1 MSANTPI
8 DFDITVIGGGLVG
21 ACCAVLLSIQ
31 PELADLKIAL
41 LDSNPP
47 AAPPPDDHVD
57 LRVSAI
63 SRASEKIFAAAGA
76 WSLIPSAHRAAYT
89 DMVVWD
95 ALGKAEESASLHFSA
110 AQTSEPNLG
119 YIIENRRLL
128 WALYETPQMR
138 TRIAMLR
145 GTVAQLEFGTHCAG
159 IELTDRR
166 RLHTR
171 LVIAA
176 DGANSASRKLAGI
189 ETRGWDYPQKAIV
202 AHVRTEKHHRHTA
215 WQRFLPSGPLAFLP
229 LGDGRSSIVWST
241 TVAQADQL
249 LALDAEQFSRV
260 LTQTSDGVMGT
271 LQLDSERAAFAL
283 RLAHANDYCRE
294 RLVLIGDA
302 AHSIHP
308 LAGQGVN
315 LGFTDCAALAQVLVD
330 ARNPAGPRT
339 DFAERRVLRR
349 YERWRKSENL
359 LAMGL
364 IDGLSRLFGASHPAI
379 GQARRWG
386 LGLLERSPA
395 AKRILISRALGL
407 AGEPARVVDSS
418 Y

>member
-1 MSANTPI
+1 MSANTVV
-8 DFDITVIGGGLVG
+8 DFDITIIGGGLVG
-21 ACCAVLLSIQ
+21 ACCAVLLSAQ
-31 PELADLKIAL
+31 PELTDLKIAL

-47 AAPPPDDHVD
+47 AAAPPDGDVD

-76 WSLIPSAHRAAYT
+76 WTLIPAMHRAAYT
-89 DMVVWD
+89 EMVVWD

-128 WALYETPQMR
+128 WALYETPHLR
-138 TRIAMLR
+138 NRIAVLR
-145 GTVAQLEFGTHCAG
+145 GTLAQLELGSNFAT
-159 IELTDRR
+159 IELADRR

-189 ETRGWDYPQKAIV
+189 ETRGWEYQQKAIV
-202 AHVRTEKHHRHTA
+202 AHVRTAKHHRSTA

-229 LGDGRSSIVWST
+229 LSDGRSSIVWST

-249 LALDAEQFSRV
+249 LALDADQFSRV
-260 LTQTSDGVMGT
+260 LTQASDDVLGT
-271 LQLDSERAAFAL
+271 VQLDTERAAFAL
-283 RLAHANDYCRE
+283 RLAHARDYCRE

-315 LGFTDCAALAQVLVD
+315 LGFMDGAALTQVLVD
-330 ARNPAGPRT
+330 AGKGGGRN
-339 DFAERRVLRR
+339 DFADRRVLRR

-359 LAMGL
+359 LAL
-364 IDGLSRLFGASHPAI
+364 AVVDGLSRLFGISSPAAS
-379 GQARRWG
+379 QVRRWG
-386 LGLLERSPA
+386 LGLLDRSPA
-395 AKRILISRALGL
+395 AKRALISRALGV
-407 AGEPARVVDSS
+407 AGDPPRVVNSS